1 MMSFRIWLENKNIRD
16 TILSLLGLD
25 NDGVSVSL
33 DSFDVDAL
41 IKKFEPLGFWQSLD
55 ADKKQK
61 VTSLI
66 RRKRGTIAD
75 LIDIIS
81 KSPDTD
87 IDYSL
92 SPPREEI

>member
-1 MMSFRIWLENKNIRD
+1 MIPFRIWLENKIRD
-16 TILSLLGLD
+16 TILDLLGLD
-25 NDGVSVSL
+25 DDGVSVSL

-41 IKKFEPLGFWQSLD
+41 IRKFEPLGFWQSLD

-81 KSPDTD
+81 KTPDTD

-92 SPPREEI
+92 NPPREEM